1 MAMDTPQ
8 IDKDGNGILFY
19 GDAKVNFVKDI
30 EGQPNVF
37 LMEVQ
42 TQLERDTQVG
52 PKPGQFYMIRGK
64 CSNVT
69 FGRPIS
75 V

>member
-52 PKPGQFYMIRGK
+52 PKPGQFYMIRG
-64 CSNVT
+64 
-69 FGRPIS
+69 
-75 V
+75 